1 MSLWEKSPTE
11 GVFEQKMSYFCLQST
26 PRSELVKYLQV
37 VLFTKQKWCAGGG
50 PLSKINS
57 KDVLTMA
64 YLKGKKIPLEE
75 LTEFTKESRFFVL
88 KNKNYLRKMENNL
101 EQFGFEQRVMPVDK
115 QKVCLNECVSFFFFT
130 SADKPALCVLK
141 ILHVFVRGK

>member
-1 MSLWEKSPTE
+1 M
-11 GVFEQKMSYFCLQST
+11 
-26 PRSELVKYLQV
+26 
-37 VLFTKQKWCAGGG
+37 LFTKQKWCAGGG

-101 EQFGFEQRVMPVDK
+101 EQFGFEQRVMPTSNNSCVRASYKHTCINLLLFLNYNQCVDLVHTK
-115 QKVCLNECVSFFFFT
+115 EQYKT
-130 SADKPALCVLK
+130 KK
-141 ILHVFVRGK
+141 IFHATAYLRRRPH

>member
-1 MSLWEKSPTE
+1 
-11 GVFEQKMSYFCLQST
+11 
-26 PRSELVKYLQV
+26 
-37 VLFTKQKWCAGGG
+37 
-50 PLSKINS
+50 
-57 KDVLTMA
+57 MA

-115 QKVCLNECVSFFFFT
+115 QKVCMYVRVRVILIFFPSIRRQGCT
-130 SADKPALCVLK
+130 LRS
-141 ILHVFVRGK
+141 